1 MSTFPLSSSP
11 RLRDLVRHEG
21 ARRRQLVVLER
32 TRLTDTLVR
41 FTFGGDLEGFTS
53 LGPEDHV
60 KAFFPGPDGTVP
72 RESVSHESVSH
83 ETVSHEITVARDY
96 TPSEFRPLGASSGPE
111 LDIDV
116 VVHGLAG
123 PATAWASRAV
133 SGDALEI
140 AGPRG
145 SRLAPTGFTNALL
158 LADPAGMPALRRWIR
173 AFAGV
178 LPVHAVLFGDD
189 RRLVDHLDAEERLA
203 STPQLALSGDYD
215 LLDVVR
221 SQDVTADTFVWAAG
235 EAGALI
241 PVRRL
246 LTQEVGL
253 PKANL
258 SLHGYWKA
266 GVAGLDHHAP
276 LDPAD
281 PD

>member
-1 MSTFPLSSSP
+1 VSTFPLSSSP
-11 RLRDLVRHEG
+11 RQRDAVRHEG
-21 ARRRQLVVLER
+21 ARRRHLVVLER
-32 TRLTDTLVR
+32 TGLTDTLVR

-53 LGPEDHV
+53 LGPADHV
-60 KAFFPGPDGTVP
+60 KAFFAGPDGIVG
-72 RESVSHESVSH
+72 
-83 ETVSHEITVARDY
+83 RDY
-96 TPSEFRPLGASSGPE
+96 TPAEFRPIGASSGPE

-116 VVHGLAG
+116 VVHGDAG
-123 PATAWASRAV
+123 PATAWASRAGR
-133 SGDALEI
+133 GDGLDI

-145 SRLAPTGFTNALL
+145 SRLAPIGFTNALL

-189 RRLVDHLDAEERLA
+189 ARLVDYLDDLEMLA
-203 STPQLALSGDYD
+203 ATPQLALAGEYD
-215 LLDVVR
+215 LLEVVR
-221 SQDVTADTFVWAAG
+221 SQNVTVDTFVWAAG

-241 PVRRL
+241 PVRRWL
-246 LTQEVGL
+246 KQDAGL
-253 PKANL
+253 PKENL

>member
-1 MSTFPLSSSP
+1 VSTFPLSSSP
-11 RLRDLVRHEG
+11 RIRDVIRHEG
-21 ARRRQLVVLER
+21 ARRRHLVVLER
-32 TRLTDTLVR
+32 TGLTDTLVR

-60 KAFFPGPDGTVP
+60 KAFFAGRDGV
-72 RESVSHESVSH
+72 VG
-83 ETVSHEITVARDY
+83 RDY
-96 TPSEFRPLGASSGPE
+96 TPAEYRPIGASSGPE

-116 VVHGLAG
+116 VVHGEAG
-123 PATAWASRAV
+123 PATAWASRAGR
-133 SGDALEI
+133 GDELEI

-145 SRLAPTGFTNALL
+145 SRLAATGFANALL
-158 LADPAGMPALRRWIR
+158 LADPAGMPALRRWVR
-173 AFAGV
+173 ALAGV

-189 RRLVDHLDAEERLA
+189 TRLADHLDQAEVFA
-203 STPQLALSGDYD
+203 ATPQLAPTADFD
-215 LLDVVR
+215 LLEVVR

-241 PVRRL
+241 PVRRWL
-246 LTQEVGL
+246 KQEVGL
-253 PKANL
+253 PKPNL